1 MRMNKPAALFVLFSV
16 LFFPLARVHAGPR
29 RIALLADTTI
39 QSDTIFLS
47 HLLPAVAPSEIR
59 HRAENVVLGTAPEIG
74 NLRALSREFLEAS
87 LQEADFQPES
97 FELPEVAIVR
107 REGRRIAK
115 EDVLPVL
122 QNYLDARSGG
132 VPVKI
137 SLDEI
142 SLQASISVPQ
152 GATRL
157 NVSEF
162 AFDNLLGCARFRIS
176 SSSNPKA
183 PPFYAWLS
191 MPRAFHP
198 GVTDRSHT
206 SRDTS
211 RAPNAPRPV
220 ESRRLAVL
228 YIHSENSSAMLSVRP
243 LQGGSIGETIRVRV
257 PANGHTLLAR
267 VTGLDR
273 LETAF

>member
-1 MRMNKPAALFVLFSV
+1 MNKPAAALVLFTT
-16 LFFPLARVHAGPR
+16 LLLPFATVHAGPL
-29 RIALLADTTI
+29 RIALMADTTI
-39 QSDTIFLS
+39 QSDTILLS
-47 HLLPAVAPSEIR
+47 HLLPPLAPLDIR
-59 HRAENVVLGTAPEIG
+59 QRAENVVLGTAPEIG

-87 LQEADFQPES
+87 LQDADFQPES

-115 EDVLPVL
+115 EDVLPIL

-137 SLDEI
+137 NLDEI

-157 NVSEF
+157 RVSEF

-183 PPFYAWLS
+183 PPFYACLS
-191 MPRAFHP
+191 MPHASPP
-198 GVTDRSHT
+198 GVADRRHT
-206 SRDTS
+206 SRDSS

-228 YIHSENSSAMLSVRP
+228 YMHSENSSAMLTVRP
-243 LQGGSIGETIRVRV
+243 LQSGSVGETIRVRV
-257 PANGHTLLAR
+257 PANGHTLLAC

-273 LETAF
+273 LEAVF